1 MQFVSSLFHRSLIV
15 QYKGECACV
24 GEVGKKKNA
33 MRQCARS
40 RRFFFFFFLSFCPTF
55 SLSTDEETVSVANEC
70 VFWVQ
75 FIPPIATIVDAL
87 CIGYFF
93 SLGLMSTCPLWAKG
107 ENESKARRKRG
118 PYVSDCTCGHTY
130 LISRKEKERNE
141 RRRRRIFFTVKLRL
155 TCSRCSTIILF
166 SIHQST
172 CLTRRRNACVKISM
186 IINLP
191 REKMHAFV
199 RSF

>member
-1 MQFVSSLFHRSLIV
+1 M
-15 QYKGECACV
+15 CV
-24 GEVGKKKNA
+24 CRWSRKKR
-33 MRQCARS
+33 MQCAS
-40 RRFFFFFFLSFCPTF
+40 VLVLVHVVFSLFFFLSFCRTF
-55 SLSTDEETVSVANEC
+55 SLYADEETVSLANEC
-70 VFWVQ
+70 VLWVQ
-75 FIPPIATIVDAL
+75 FIRPIARIDDAL

-93 SLGLMSTCPLWAKG
+93 SVGLMSTCPLWARG

-118 PYVSDCTCGHTY
+118 PYVNDCTCGHTY

-141 RRRRRIFFTVKLRL
+141 RRRRRIFFIVKLRL

-166 SIHQST
+166 WIHQST
-172 CLTRRRNACVKISM
+172 CLTRRINACVKISI

-191 REKMHAFV
+191 REKIHASV